1 MSDSKTRIGKGLSS
15 MHRTTSRLLDF
26 EKIRPVGISEF
37 NKQISRLI
45 NDPDDSIYRSTV
57 ISSYSELHSA
67 YTSLTN
73 EENTIARMERNA
85 HIRNIFFRA
94 LTTLIIGFSIMFVYW
109 VASCLGIS
117 MPLKG
122 LS

>member
-1 MSDSKTRIGKGLSS
+1 MSVSKTKIGKGLSS
-15 MHRTTSRLLDF
+15 MHRTTSRLLGF
-26 EKIRPVGISEF
+26 EKIKPTSIDQF
-37 NKQISRLI
+37 QQQINRMR
-45 NDPDDSIYRSTV
+45 NDLDDNNYQAAVFASYV
-57 ISSYSELHSA
+57 NLHSSYTA
-67 YTSLTN
+67 LTN

-85 HIRNIFFRA
+85 HIRNIFFRS
-94 LTTLIIGFSIMFVYW
+94 LTTLAIGFSIMFVYW

>member
-1 MSDSKTRIGKGLSS
+1 MSVSKTKIGKGLSS
-15 MHRTTSRLLDF
+15 MHRTTSRLLGF
-26 EKIRPVGISEF
+26 EKITPTSVDEF
-37 NKQISRLI
+37 QRQVNRMR
-45 NDPDDSIYRSTV
+45 NDLNDNTYQATV
-57 ISSYSELHSA
+57 FASYANLHSSYA
-67 YTSLTN
+67 ALTN

-94 LTTLIIGFSIMFVYW
+94 LTTLTIGFSIMFVYW
-109 VASCLGIS
+109 AASCLGIS